1 MKFEHLLV
9 QMKERMPEKRYI
21 HTKGVAETAIQFSRK
36 VW

>member
-21 HTKGVAETAIQFSRK
+21 HTKGVADDSNTFSK
-36 VW
+36 KIW